1 MIVPALVTPFDAAG
15 RPDAA
20 ALQELIDRLAPQ
32 VDGFLVLGSTGEAV
46 TLAPEERAELLSA
59 LRVKK
64 QLWVGVGDE
73 SLALAERHAR
83 TALDAGADHLLAMP
97 PRFYDRAMDPG
108 AFRAYFHGLAEL
120 GEVWLY
126 HVPIFTKAAFPLEV
140 VCELAAHPRIQGIK
154 DSSGEMARL
163 EHYRQ
168 FAPGLRVFTGS
179 GTTLPAAVASGAEGA
194 ILAVANL
201 APRLYARV
209 FAEAQRGALNARL
222 AGLAYETA
230 ALFGRGGIPLLK
242 QALRHLGLPVG
253 APRAPFPSESPFWD
267 EAVPLLEKL
276 QEEGWLL

>member
-15 RPDAA
+15 HPDAA

-46 TLAPEERAELLSA
+46 TLAPEERAELLAA
-59 LRVKK
+59 LRVEKP
-64 QLWVGVGDE
+64 LWVGVGDE

-83 TALDAGADHLLAMP
+83 TALDAGADYLLAMP
-97 PRFYDRAMDPG
+97 PRFFDRALDAR
-108 AFRAYFHGLAEL
+108 AFQVYFEGLAEL

-126 HVPIFTKAAFPLEV
+126 HVPVFTKMRFPVEV
-140 VCELAAHPRIQGIK
+140 ACELARHPRIVGIK

-163 EHYRQ
+163 EHYRR

-179 GTTLPAAVASGAEGA
+179 GTTLPAAAASGAEGA
-194 ILAVANL
+194 ILAVGNL
-201 APRLYARV
+201 APRLFARV
-209 FAEAQRGALNARL
+209 FSDARAGRTDARL

-230 ALFGRGGIPLLK
+230 ALVGRGGVVLLK
-242 QALRHLGLPVG
+242 QALRHLGLPAG
-253 APRAPFPSESPFWD
+253 APRAPLPETSPLWP
-267 EAVPLLEKL
+267 EAERLLARL